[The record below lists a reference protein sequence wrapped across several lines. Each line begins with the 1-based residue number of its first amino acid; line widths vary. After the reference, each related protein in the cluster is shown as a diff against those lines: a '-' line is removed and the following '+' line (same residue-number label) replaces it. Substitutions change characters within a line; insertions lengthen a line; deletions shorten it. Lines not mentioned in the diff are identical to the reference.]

1 MSEEGGS
8 VLGANRL
15 CEELSPYLQQH
26 AHNPVDWYPWGDE
39 ALSRA
44 RDENRPILLS
54 IGYSACHW
62 CHVMERESFDDPD
75 IAAQMNAA
83 FVNIKVDREERPD
96 LDKVYQDAVQLM
108 TRRSGGWPLTVFLT
122 PSLEPFYGGT
132 YFPPEDRHGL
142 PGFSSVIENVARA
155 YREQGAEV
163 ARIAGDVIEALT
175 TLDPDRPG
183 AKVDE
188 RFVVASARKLA
199 IRFDDRYGG
208 FGDAPKFPNTLGLD
222 VMLRAFWQGG
232 DDAWL
237 SRVQQA
243 VDAMIDGGIHDQL
256 GGGFHR
262 YATDARWHVPH
273 FEKMLYDNALIAR
286 TLVDLWRVTKD
297 ERYKR
302 VCGSLLGYVE
312 REMSAPE
319 GGFYATQDADSEG
332 REGAFFVWTPREF
345 EAALG
350 PDDAAVAGRYFG
362 VDDAG
367 NFEGGTSVLRRTRDV
382 AALAKDRGTDRES
395 TVEWLDAVCQKLLKF
410 RNLRPRPFRDE
421 KIIASWNG
429 LMAGAFAEAGGAFG
443 EARWLQRAER
453 ALSFVRDELWC
464 DGFLRRVSKGGVHRG
479 RAFLVDYADVANAA
493 LDLYEASF
501 NASWVS
507 FARTLMDAA
516 LGEFWDDAQAALYF
530 APASRD
536 LVFRKEDNFDG
547 EVPSASSSML
557 RALLRLDAWGADG
570 PYRSVADRVL
580 RRRASAVAEN
590 PAAYGQWIGVLDEW
604 TRGPTHILVV
614 EDDDAGS
621 RGPLA
626 NTVRRSFVPNRM
638 LTCTAGSLQQVLGE
652 VPASPGAYICR
663 NRTCT
668 PPITDPELLQK
679 ALRRD

>member
-1 MSEEGGS
+1 MSKKGG
-8 VLGANRL
+8 VLAANRL
-15 CEELSPYLQQH
+15 SEELSPYLQQH

-39 ALSRA
+39 ALDRA
-44 RDENRPILLS
+44 REEDRPILLS

-62 CHVMERESFDDPD
+62 CHVMERESFDDPA

-96 LDKVYQDAVQLM
+96 LDKIYQDAVQLM

-132 YFPPEDRHGL
+132 YFPPADRHGL
-142 PGFSSVIENVARA
+142 PGFGTVIENVARA
-155 YREQGAEV
+155 YREQGDEV
-163 ARIAGDVIEALT
+163 ARVAGDVIEALT

-183 AKVDE
+183 AEIDE
-188 RFVVASARKLA
+188 GFVVASARKLA
-199 IRFDDRYGG
+199 LRFDDRYGG

-232 DDAWL
+232 DEAWL

-243 VDAMIDGGIHDQL
+243 IDAMIDGGIHDQL

-262 YATDARWHVPH
+262 YSTDARWHVPH

-286 TLVDLWRVTKD
+286 TLVDLWRVTGD
-297 ERYKR
+297 ERYQQA
-302 VCGSLLGYVE
+302 CSSLLSYVE

-332 REGAFFVWTPREF
+332 REGAFFVWTPEEF

-350 PDDAAVAGRYFG
+350 PDDAVAARRYFG
-362 VDDAG
+362 VDEEG
-367 NFEGGTSVLRRTRDV
+367 NFEGGTSVLRRTRNM
-382 AALAKDRGTDRES
+382 AALSKDRGTDLQS
-395 TVEWLDAVCQKLLKF
+395 TVEWLEETKEKLLQF
-410 RNLRPRPFRDE
+410 RYLRPKPFRDE

-443 EARWLQRAER
+443 EPRWVARAER
-453 ALSFVRDELWC
+453 ALAFIRDALWHE
-464 DGFLRRVSKGGVHRG
+464 GSLRRVSKGGVHQG
-479 RAFLVDYADVANAA
+479 RAFLVDYADVANAS

-501 NASWVS
+501 DERWAS
-507 FARTLMDAA
+507 FARVLVDAA
-516 LGEFWDDAQAALYF
+516 LREFWDDANAALYF
-530 APASRD
+530 APASSD

-557 RALLRLDAWGADG
+557 RALLRLDASGVEG
-570 PYRSVADRVL
+570 PYRSIADRVL
-580 RRRASAVAEN
+580 SRRSSAVADN
-590 PAAYGQWIGVLDEW
+590 PAAYGQWIGVVDEW
-604 TRGPTHILVV
+604 MRGPTNILVV
-614 EDDDAGS
+614 EDGDT
-621 RGPLA
+621 LA
-626 NTVRRSFVPNRM
+626 STVRRSFVPNRM
-638 LTCTAGSLQQVLGE
+638 LTCTASGLHQVLGE
-652 VPASPGAYICR
+652 VPTGPGAYVCR
-663 NRTCT
+663 DRICT
-668 PPITDPELLQK
+668 PPITDPEVLRR